1 MKMNDF
7 YILKRA
13 YGEKFAQLCRDYF
26 PIIQEKEG
34 LLSKLVLS
42 SFAPSKVLY
51 DDLIRF
57 NETADFKD
65 LIYDKYMESIDFDA
79 PEYADS
85 TKSVEELLSE
95 AGYVLYPECKTM
107 KELLSFKKYYTED
120 EMLCS
125 FETYNKR
132 LEGSRVWFIVKKD
145 VENYKREDY
154 PNPDREDDYSTS
166 VLSIQ
171 VTKGKNPRL
180 SIISRYNHSVPYPN
194 STYHNNL
201 DMIAKGLT
209 KAFCR
214 EFDVSIT
221 KVKYPVFFK
230 MPHYHKANDGK
241 IYKSIKDFSA
251 NTCLCENNY
260 VLVEGEVFRF
270 DPDMYVLMGTG
281 DLIDAENK
289 TIREPALPVPDDERK
304 EIVEKYNSRLEK
316 TAFAKS
322 FDKIK
327 KIDFEGKPG
336 KSKKVIIYPEDS
348 DNRPGEVVLEL
359 DKSNNLVGIT
369 DPMIESP
376 KGYLNDNISLKRA
389 TFPNLKHINNDF
401 LSKTYYL
408 EQLDIDH
415 VEKIDSFCLRDLESL
430 QSVNAPNLVSIG
442 NRVFEKFGK
451 LKNFYAPKLKKVG
464 KNSIGGNVDNFIANE
479 LTEIGECSLKCSFK
493 HLELNSIES
502 LFQMEPRT
510 IEYISAENAK
520 KFNVIYENSWQFLA
534 KKLMYA
540 KIDNPDTQ
548 AYFDNIIKRNEQEKR
563 KLEEM
568 TQER

>member
-1 MKMNDF
+1 MNDF

-171 VTKGKNPRL
+171 VTKGKSPRL

-221 KVKYPVFFK
+221 RVKYPVQFK
-230 MPHYHKANDGK
+230 LPHYHKANDGK

-260 VLVEGEVFRF
+260 VIVEGEVFRF

-289 TIREPALPVPDDERK
+289 TIREPSLPVPDDERK

-316 TAFAKS
+316 SQFAKS
-322 FDKIK
+322 FEQIK

-336 KSKKVIIYPEDS
+336 KSKKVIISPENS
-348 DNRPGEVVLEL
+348 DNRQGEVVLEL

-389 TFPNLKHINNDF
+389 TFPNLKHINNEF

-430 QSVNAPNLVSIG
+430 ESVNDSNFVSIG
-442 NRVFEKFGK
+442 NIVF
-451 LKNFYAPKLKKVG
+451 
-464 KNSIGGNVDNFIANE
+464 
-479 LTEIGECSLKCSFK
+479 
-493 HLELNSIES
+493 
-502 LFQMEPRT
+502 
-510 IEYISAENAK
+510 
-520 KFNVIYENSWQFLA
+520 
-534 KKLMYA
+534 
-540 KIDNPDTQ
+540 
-548 AYFDNIIKRNEQEKR
+548 
-563 KLEEM
+563 
-568 TQER
+568 